1 MSAENW
7 KVQVSYKTPAGDL
20 INIRAESTD
29 ELSVLLEGVGDY
41 ATQIA
46 ATGKAIGL
54 QYNLTPLSTSS
65 STASTPVSD
74 SFATTQAQP
83 ASNTTGAPVPTC
95 LHGERRHMSGVS
107 KKTGSPYSMWVCTQ
121 PQGPTQCKPMNA

>member
-1 MSAENW
+1 MSEEW

-20 INIRAESTD
+20 INIRANTTD

-65 STASTPVSD
+65 STASTPVSPT
-74 SFATTQAQP
+74 FAPTQAP
-83 ASNTTGAPVPTC
+83 IASGTSAPVPTC
-95 LHGERRHMSGVS
+95 MHGERKYMSGVS
-107 KKTGSPYSMWVCTQ
+107 KKTGSPYKMWVCQQ
-121 PQGPTQCKPMNA
+121 PQGAEQCKPMNA

>member
-1 MSAENW
+1 MSEEW

-20 INIRAESTD
+20 INIRANSTD

-54 QYNLTPLSTSS
+54 QYGLTPLSTSS
-65 STASTPVSD
+65 STANTAQGGFSN
-74 SFATTQAQP
+74 QAQVTP
-83 ASNTTGAPVPTC
+83 APSTGGAPVPTC
-95 LHGERRHMSGVS
+95 MHGDRKYMSGVS
-107 KKTGSPYSMWVCTQ
+107 KKTGAPYKMWVCQQ
-121 PQGPTQCKPMNA
+121 PQGTEQCKPMNA

>member
-20 INIRAESTD
+20 INVRAETTD

-65 STASTPVSD
+65 STASTAPAN
-74 SFATTQAQP
+74 SFAPTQGAP
-83 ASNTTGAPVPTC
+83 ASDTLTTPTC
-95 LHGERRHMSGVS
+95 IHGQRKFLSGIS
-107 KKTGSPYSMWVCTQ
+107 KKNGKPYKMWVCTQ
-121 PQGPTQCKPMNA
+121 PQGAGQCEVVNG

>member
-1 MSAENW
+1 MSEEW

-20 INIRAESTD
+20 INIRANTTD

-65 STASTPVSD
+65 STASTPVSPT
-74 SFATTQAQP
+74 FAPTQEPTASGTQAP
-83 ASNTTGAPVPTC
+83 APTC
-95 LHGERRHMSGVS
+95 MHGPRKYMSGVS
-107 KKTGSPYSMWVCTQ
+107 KKTGSPYKMWVCQQ
-121 PQGPTQCKPMNA
+121 PQGAEQCKPMNA

>member
-1 MSAENW
+1 MSEEW

-20 INIRAESTD
+20 INIRANSTD

-54 QYNLTPLSTSS
+54 QYNLTPLSTPSS
-65 STASTPVSD
+65 IGNTVAFPTSPQTQVVNQPSTG
-74 SFATTQAQP
+74 
-83 ASNTTGAPVPTC
+83 GAPVPTC
-95 LHGERRHMSGVS
+95 MHGDRKYMSGVS
-107 KKTGSPYSMWVCTQ
+107 KKTGAPYKMWVCQQ
-121 PQGPTQCKPMNA
+121 PQGAEQCKPMNA

>member
-1 MSAENW
+1 MSTENW

-65 STASTPVSD
+65 STGS
-74 SFATTQAQP
+74 TQAFPTSAPTQEP
-83 ASNTTGAPVPTC
+83 TASGTSAPSPTC
-95 LHGERRHMSGVS
+95 MHGPRKYMSGVS
-107 KKTGSPYSMWVCTQ
+107 KKTGSPYKMWVCQQ
-121 PQGPTQCKPMNA
+121 PQGTEQCKPMNA

>member
-65 STASTPVSD
+65 STGS
-74 SFATTQAQP
+74 TQAFP
-83 ASNTTGAPVPTC
+83 TSVPTQEPIASGTAAPSPTC
-95 LHGERRHMSGVS
+95 MHGPRKYMSGVS
-107 KKTGSPYSMWVCTQ
+107 KKTGSPYKMWVCQQ
-121 PQGPTQCKPMNA
+121 PQGAEQCKPMNA

>member
-1 MSAENW
+1 MSEENW

-20 INIRAESTD
+20 INIRANTTD

-65 STASTPVSD
+65 STESTTQSN
-74 SFATTQAQP
+74 SFAQTQAPTASGTP
-83 ASNTTGAPVPTC
+83 AQGPTC
-95 LHGERRHMSGVS
+95 IHGERRLMSGVS
-107 KKTGSPYSMWVCTQ
+107 KKTGNPYRMWVCTQ
-121 PQGPTQCKPMNA
+121 PMGADQCKPMNA